1 MNTKNSKYSIAVLM
15 DLSNASALALSNAA
29 QLAKAID
36 GRVEVLHVKVP
47 TSIVKN
53 DNQLSAM
60 RSIHKDS
67 RDSKN
72 QIKEAI
78 NTISKQENLKISL
91 KMVYGN
97 EKNSVKEYLAENKPN
112 FLVLDKRKSKILDAL
127 GNGVNVLITN
137 EAHKFHSF
145 KDISLGIFDDNLEE
159 SGLEIINDLKREN
172 TQPLRLFSIKGN
184 QESTPKASSQLQD
197 AISYVFTEG
206 ANVLDG
212 LSSYVNRTNTQLLCI
227 PNTRK
232 ARFAFQTDRTKQLVN
247 KLNVP
252 VLIMAK

>member
-1 MNTKNSKYSIAVLM
+1 MDTKNSKYSISVLM
-15 DLSNASALALSNAA
+15 DLSNASKLALSNAA

-36 GRVEVLHVKVP
+36 GRVEVLHIKVP
-47 TSIVKN
+47 TAIVKN
-53 DNQLSAM
+53 DNQLSAV
-60 RSIHKDS
+60 RSIHKDT

-72 QIKEAI
+72 QVKEVIKA
-78 NTISKQENLKISL
+78 ISKQENLKISL

-97 EKNSVKEYLAENKPN
+97 EKNSVKDYISEHKPN
-112 FLVLDKRKSKILDAL
+112 FLVLDKGKSKILDAV
-127 GNGVNVLITN
+127 GNNVNVLITN

-145 KDISLGIFDDNLEE
+145 KDVSLGIFDDNLEE
-159 SGLEIINDLKREN
+159 SGLEIFNDLKRES
-172 TQPLRLFSIKGN
+172 TKPVRLFSIKGN
-184 QESTPKASSQLQD
+184 QESAPKTNSQLPD

-212 LSSYVNRTNTQLLCI
+212 LSSYVNRTNTELLCI

-232 ARFAFQTDRTKQLVN
+232 TRFAFQTDRTKQLVN

-252 VLIMAK
+252 VLIMAR